1 MGLYLLI
8 ADDGGNGQGQKWHYG
23 SNTSWEPVIPDYMN
37 GGANVLFLAFVNPS
51 LMPALPPAMAHI
63 GKNHASGQ
71 KVIASIGGQAY
82 SASAGADMWPWL
94 QSKDAAEAMA
104 VEVAKWPQ
112 QYGMDGVDLDIEDG
126 IGGLPTTGPM
136 VMAFVAKLRSIAP
149 GMIITQPV
157 YGYPGVK
164 EENYVVNTGFA
175 KNSTA
180 SVDSIGIMTYS
191 GTGSLGYVRNYA
203 DPSSQYSGFPI
214 TSAVPSNKILVGAS
228 GGASGSTIQA
238 LAEAVKSKNLGGIM
252 VWYSSV
258 NDKATGKPG
267 NQYGGGSMDSSNKA
281 TTADWAQALATMEG
295 TGEVSILV

>member
-23 SNTSWEPVIPDYMN
+23 SNTTWEPVIPDYMN

-51 LMPALPPAMAHI
+51 LMPALPPAMVHI
-63 GKNHASGQ
+63 GKNHLSSQ

-82 SASAGADMWPWL
+82 SAKAGADMWPWL

-104 VEVAKWPQ
+104 VEVAKWPE
-112 QYGMDGVDLDIEDG
+112 QYGIDGVDIDIEDG
-126 IGGLPTTGPM
+126 IGSLATTGPM
-136 VMAFVAKLRSIAP
+136 VMAFVAKLRAVAP

-191 GTGSLGYVRNYA
+191 GTGSLNYVRNYA
-203 DPSSQYSGFPI
+203 DPKSQYSGFPI
-214 TSAVPSNKILVGAS
+214 TSTVPSNKILVGAC
-228 GGASGSTIQA
+228 GCATGSTIQT
-238 LAEAVKSKNLGGIM
+238 LAKAVKDKNLGGIM

-281 TTADWAQALATMEG
+281 TKADWAQALATMEG
-295 TGEVSILV
+295 KDEFTIQI

>member
-23 SNTSWEPVIPDYMN
+23 SNTSWEPVLPDYMN

-63 GKNHASGQ
+63 GKNHAPGQ

-82 SASAGADMWPWL
+82 SAKAGADMWPWL
-94 QSKDAAEAMA
+94 QSKEAAEAMA
-104 VEVAKWPQ
+104 VEVAKWPE
-112 QYGMDGVDLDIEDG
+112 QYGMDGVDIDIEDG
-126 IGGLPTTGPM
+126 VGSSEATGPM
-136 VMAFVAKLRSIAP
+136 VMAFVAKLNAVAP
-149 GMIITQPV
+149 KMIVTHPV

-164 EENYVVNTGFA
+164 EENYAVNTAFA
-175 KNSTA
+175 KNATSR
-180 SVDSIGIMTYS
+180 VDAVGIMTYS
-191 GTGSLGYVRNYA
+191 GTGSLNYVRNYA
-203 DPSSQYSGFPI
+203 NPKSQYQGFPI
-214 TSAVPSNKILVGAS
+214 KSAVPSNQILVGACGCAT
-228 GGASGSTIQA
+228 GGTIQT
-238 LAEAVKSKNLGGIM
+238 LAQAVKKQNLGGIM

-281 TTADWAQALATMEG
+281 TKADWAQALATMEG
-295 TGEVSILV
+295 KGDDLIQV

>member
-1 MGLYLLI
+1 LGLYLLI

-23 SNTSWEPVIPDYMN
+23 SNTTWEPVIPDYMN
-37 GGANVLFLAFVNPS
+37 KGANVLFLAFVNPA

-63 GKNHASGQ
+63 GKNKLSSQ

-82 SASAGADMWPWL
+82 SAKTDIWPWL

-104 VEVAKWPQ
+104 VGVAKWPS
-112 QYGMDGVDLDIEDG
+112 QYGIDGVDMDIEDG
-126 IGGLPTTGPM
+126 IGSSEATGPM

-164 EENYVVNTGFA
+164 EENYVVNEAFA
-175 KNSTA
+175 KNSTVK
-180 SVDSIGIMTYS
+180 VDSIGIMAYS
-191 GTGSLGYVRNYA
+191 GTGSLSYVKNYA
-203 DPSSQYSGFPI
+203 DPPTYSGAPI
-214 TSAVPSNKILVGAS
+214 TSPVPKSKILLGAS
-228 GGASGSTIQA
+228 GGASGGDIQT
-238 LAEAVKSKNLGGIM
+238 LAEAAKNQGLGGIM

-267 NQYGGGSMDSSNKA
+267 NQYGGGNMDSSNKA
-281 TTADWAQALATMEG
+281 TTADWAKALATMQG
-295 TGEVSILV
+295 KSAQTVIV